1 MYKLRQTHGMVKALL
16 KAGPDFCATQLPYD
30 VVSKIMENGE
40 QVESDQEGYP
50 IHVGDWYFDGTE
62 VKLNTK
68 KKVNK

>member
-1 MYKLRQTHGMVKALL
+1 MVKALL

-30 VVSKIMENGE
+30 VVSKIVENGE